1 MSSNKGDTLSRS
13 VKLTIE
19 IIAVF
24 KCEAMVYTHVLLL
37 ITIYI
42 NIDYICGTVIYL
54 NLLFVYGREPSWP

>member
-24 KCEAMVYTHVLLL
+24 KCEAMVYTHVL
-37 ITIYI
+37 
-42 NIDYICGTVIYL
+42 
-54 NLLFVYGREPSWP
+54 